1 MPKARL
7 QRKIDTRPAVKA
19 GGAPASSS
27 VAVDI
32 APPAPPSIDAPDNLS
47 LSTSI
52 GTSTA
57 APTAIIAAT
66 WDAPPAVQVQRYVI
80 QASTSS
86 SFPAASTITLNTF
99 VRSVAIEGL
108 RPGVVYYVRVAA
120 VVQGWQ
126 GTWSDMSPLVLNQNY
141 ITTATDT
148 VAAGVPTSIS
158 ATWIGTGDLLVTWT
172 NPTEANFKEVQVVVR
187 ASSGGT
193 IYRTTYSA
201 AGRFLY
207 TLAMNYNDTAGA
219 GDSSLYVELKSRT
232 FSNVLSAAVNTGL
245 VTKSAPATPSGLAQ
259 SWSGDTGTAG
269 ADWTITWTRAEDAYR
284 YRLAIDSTNRQLSGN
299 ADTYT
304 YTIDL
309 NRSEHSG
316 TPDPVLSYSLVAVD
330 GFGQVST
337 AANGTATNAAPTT
350 PTATLTTGVISG
362 LYASVTSTP
371 VADFWRYEYVFKRDG
386 STVATVYS
394 AASSYRYEQQGA
406 GDDGYHSW
414 TVVIRQEDLFA
425 QFSNTVTPAA
435 VAFEALTL
443 SGLRAQA
450 AYTDSDGNTATTLAV
465 LKDGITA
472 SGGVSYA
479 A

>member
-1 MPKARL
+1 MPKTRL
-7 QRKIDTRPAVKA
+7 QKKIDMRPAVK
-19 GGAPASSS
+19 GGGGPASAA

-47 LSTSI
+47 LATTI
-52 GTSTA
+52 GSSTA
-57 APTAIIAAT
+57 APTAIISAT
-66 WDAPPAVQVQRYVI
+66 WDAPPGVAVQGYVV

-86 SFPAASTITLNTF
+86 AFPAASTLTLNTIA
-99 VRSVAIEGL
+99 RSVAIEGL
-108 RPGVVYYVRVAA
+108 RPGVLYYVRVAA
-120 VVQGWQ
+120 RGQGWQ
-126 GTWSDMSPLVLNQNY
+126 GTWGDTAS
-141 ITTATDT
+141 ITSATDT
-148 VAAGVPTSIS
+148 VAASDPTSVS
-158 ATWIGTGDLLVTWT
+158 ATWIGVGDLLITWT
-172 NPTEANFKEVQVVVR
+172 NPTEANFKDVQVVIR
-187 ASSGGT
+187 AASGGT

-207 TLAMNYNDTAGA
+207 PLAWNYADTSGV
-219 GDSSLYVELKSRT
+219 GDFSLYVELKSRT
-232 FSNVLSAAVNTGL
+232 FSNVLSSGVNTGL
-245 VTKSAPATPSGLAQ
+245 VTKAAPATPTGLAH
-259 SWSGDTGTAG
+259 SWTGDTGTAG
-269 ADWTITWTRAEDAYR
+269 SAWTITWTRAEDAYR
-284 YRLAIDSTNRQLSGN
+284 YRLAIDSVNRQLSGN

-304 YTIDL
+304 YTNDT
-309 NRSEHSG
+309 NRSEHAG

-337 AANGTATNAAPTT
+337 AATGTATNAAPTT
-350 PTATLTTGVISG
+350 PTATLTQGAVSG
-362 LYASVTSTP
+362 LYATVTSTP

-425 QFSNTVTPAA
+425 QFSSTVTPAA

-443 SGLRAQA
+443 TGLRAQA
-450 AYTDSDGNTATTLAV
+450 AYTDSDGNTAVTLAV

-472 SGGVSYA
+472 TGGVGYA

>member
-1 MPKARL
+1 MPKTRL
-7 QRKIDTRPAVKA
+7 QKKIDAKLIAKSSGT
-19 GGAPASSS
+19 GAPSSG
-27 VAVDI
+27 AATPDI
-32 APPAPPSIDAPDNLS
+32 APPAPPSIAAPDNLS

-52 GTSTA
+52 GSSTA
-57 APTAIIAAT
+57 APTAIISAT
-66 WDAPPAVQVQRYVI
+66 WDAPPGTIPQGYVV
-80 QASTSS
+80 QASTGSG
-86 SFPAASTITLNTF
+86 FAAAATITLNTI
-99 VRSVAIEGL
+99 VRSVAIENL
-108 RPGVVYYVRVAA
+108 RPGTVYYVRVAA
-120 VVQGWQ
+120 RVQGYQ
-126 GTWSDMSPLVLNQNY
+126 GGWSDTQS
-141 ITTATDT
+141 ITSATDT
-148 VAAGVPTSIS
+148 VAAGVPSSIS
-158 ATWIGTGDLLVTWT
+158 ATWIGAGDLLVTWT
-172 NPTEANFKEVQVVVR
+172 NPTEANFKDVQIVIR

-207 TLAMNYNDTAGA
+207 TLAMNYADTAGA
-219 GDSSLYVELKSRT
+219 GDPSLYVELKSRT
-232 FSNVLSAAVNTGL
+232 FSNVFGTTANTGL
-245 VTKSAPATPSGLAQ
+245 VTKTAPATPTGLAQ

-284 YRLAIDSTNRQLSGN
+284 YRLAIDGANRQLSGN

-309 NRSEHSG
+309 SRSEHSG

-330 GFGQVST
+330 GFGQVS
-337 AANGTATNAAPTT
+337 AAVSGTATNAAPAA
-350 PTATLTTGVISG
+350 PTATLTTGVVSG

-371 VADFWRYEYVFKRDG
+371 AADFWRYEYVFKRDG

-425 QFSNTVTPAA
+425 QFSSTVTPAA

-450 AYTDSDGNTATTLAV
+450 AYTDSDGNTAVTLAA